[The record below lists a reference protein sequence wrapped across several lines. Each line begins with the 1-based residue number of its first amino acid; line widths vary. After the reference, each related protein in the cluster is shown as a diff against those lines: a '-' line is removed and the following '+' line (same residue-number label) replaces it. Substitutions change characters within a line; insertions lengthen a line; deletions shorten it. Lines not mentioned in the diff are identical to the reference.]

1 MDILQLIR
9 KAVEAR
15 SKAVA
20 PYSKFQ
26 VGAVAVTSDNRIFT
40 GCNVEVSSYG
50 LTMCAERVAIFKAL
64 SEGEKKFKAI
74 VIVAD
79 TETVCYPCGACR
91 QVIWDFAPDAK
102 IICAN
107 LHEQYEMYQ
116 PGELIPNAFGPE
128 SLQP

>member
-9 KAVEAR
+9 KAAEAR
-15 SKAVA
+15 TKAVA

-26 VGAVAVTSDNRIFT
+26 VGAVAVTVDNRIFT

-107 LHEQYEMYQ
+107 LREQYEMYQ
-116 PGELIPNAFGPE
+116 PGELIPKAFGPE
-128 SLQP
+128 SLQS